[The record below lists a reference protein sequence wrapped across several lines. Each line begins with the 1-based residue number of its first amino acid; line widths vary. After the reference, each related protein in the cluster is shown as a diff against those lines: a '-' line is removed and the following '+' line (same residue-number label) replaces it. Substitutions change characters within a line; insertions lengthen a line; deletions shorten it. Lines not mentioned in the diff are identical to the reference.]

1 MKHAKK
7 SLGQYF
13 TTDESLQHAVKRF
26 ILNDPIQIL
35 EPSIGR
41 GDLVA
46 SILREKP
53 TQQFIMIEIDETINV
68 LPTVNRDVIR
78 YENYLTSN
86 IKKTFKTIVGNP
98 PFVRTKTGNLY
109 IDFIVK
115 SFLLL
120 EPYGELIFIVPSDFF
135 KVTSASKVI
144 IDMMTHG
151 TFTHIYH
158 PHNENLF
165 QGASIDVLVFRYCKD
180 TALPHETLYNGV
192 KMQLYH
198 HNGLVTFHKE
208 QEKEQEQKKEKEK
221 EKEKDQDQN
230 KVTLADI
237 FQISV
242 GLVSGKEEV
251 YKNATLGNLDVL
263 NGENKIE
270 KYIFV
275 EMFPTETQEIN
286 DYLLENKPIL
296 LQRVIRKFTEKNWFE
311 WGAPRNIKK
320 MRDNMGKP
328 CIYIYT
334 LTRQTRVA
342 FLSTVQYFGAGLLM
356 LLPKNNIS
364 ANELKETIDLLNSA
378 AFRQNFTFSGRFKI
392 GQRQLCNCQI

>member
-13 TTDESLQHAVKRF
+13 TTDESLQNAIKCF

-35 EPSIGR
+35 EPSVGR

-46 SILREKP
+46 SILQEKP
-53 TQQFIMIEIDETINV
+53 TQQFVMIEIDETIDV
-68 LPTVNRDVIR
+68 LPSINRDAIR
-78 YENYLTSN
+78 YENFLLAN
-86 IKKTFKTIVGNP
+86 IKETFKTIVGNP

-109 IDFIVK
+109 IDFIAK

-120 EPYGELIFIVPSDFF
+120 EPGGELIFIVPSDFF
-135 KVTSASKVI
+135 KVTGASKVI
-144 IDMMTHG
+144 SNMMLHG

-158 PHNENLF
+158 PHNEHLF

-180 TALPHETLYNGV
+180 AALPNEIFYNDV
-192 KMQLYH
+192 KMQLRH
-198 HNGLVTFHKE
+198 TNGLVTFY
-208 QEKEQEQKKEKEK
+208 KEKEK
-221 EKEKDQDQN
+221 EKEKDQDKEKENQKKAN
-230 KVTLADI
+230 LSDI
-237 FQISV
+237 FQICV
-242 GLVSGKEEV
+242 GLVSGKEDI
-251 YKNATLGNLDVL
+251 YKNAILGNLDVL
-263 NGENKIE
+263 NGENKVE
-270 KYIFV
+270 KYIFT
-275 EMFPTETQEIN
+275 EIFPTETQEIN
-286 DYLLENKPIL
+286 NYLLEHKPAL
-296 LQRVIRKFTEKNWFE
+296 LDRAIRKFTEKNWFE
-311 WGAPRNIKK
+311 WGAPRNIQK
-320 MRDNMGKP
+320 MRDHIGKP

-334 LTRQTRVA
+334 LTRQPTVA

-364 ANELKETIDLLNSA
+364 ANELKETVDRLNST

>member
-13 TTDESLQHAVKRF
+13 TTDESLQNAVKSF
-26 ILNDPIQIL
+26 ILNEPIQIL

-46 SILREKP
+46 CILQEKP
-53 TQQFIMIEIDETINV
+53 MKQFIMIEIDETIDV
-68 LPTVNRDVIR
+68 LPTINRDVIR
-78 YENYLTSN
+78 YENFLLTIFEEKQS
-86 IKKTFKTIVGNP
+86 FKTIVGNP

-109 IDFIVK
+109 IDFIAK

-120 EPYGELIFIVPSDFF
+120 EPGGELIFIVPSDFF

-144 IDMMTHG
+144 IDMMAHG

-158 PHNENLF
+158 PHNEHLF

-180 TALPHETLYNGV
+180 AALLHETLYNGV
-192 KMQLYH
+192 KMQLRH
-198 HNGLVTFHKE
+198 TNGLVTFYKE
-208 QEKEQEQKKEKEK
+208 TYQEEKYQ
-221 EKEKDQDQN
+221 EKDQN
-230 KVTLADI
+230 KANLLTDV
-237 FQISV
+237 FQICV

-251 YKNATLGNLDVL
+251 YKNATLGNLNVL
-263 NGENKIE
+263 NGENKVE
-270 KYIFV
+270 KYIFT
-275 EMFPTETQEIN
+275 EMFPIETQEIN
-286 DYLLENKPIL
+286 DYLLEHKSIL
-296 LQRVIRKFTEKNWFE
+296 MNRAIRKFTDKNWFE

-320 MRDNMGKP
+320 MRDHMGKP

-334 LTRQTRVA
+334 LTRQTQVA

-364 ANELKETIDLLNSA
+364 ANELKETVDHLNSA
-378 AFRQNFTFSGRFKI
+378 TFRQNFTFSGRFKI
-392 GQRQLCNCQI
+392 GQRQLCNCEI